1 MMRVFLE
8 VREQENPY
16 LPIEADQI
24 IPKNFLNQAQEIFV
38 WRGNRKVTI
47 EEVFHKRVEGTAS
60 YAKEIEIIISGKS
73 GRIKR
78 VGEYMDAG
86 RILVKEDIGMHC
98 GNFMSGG
105 TIEIEGN
112 ADAWLGRE
120 MTGGEIICRGNTG
133 DYCGSG
139 YRGERQGMRGGT
151 IEVFGIAGDFTAEA
165 LAGGTVIIH
174 GDAGDLCGAEM
185 TEGSLTIF
193 GNASRVCGNMKGGN
207 CKVYGTVADMLPTFQ
222 YVGRVEE
229 GGTRVALTEFTGDVA
244 NRGTGRLF
252 VRSFTRS

>member
-8 VREQENPY
+8 VRKLKNPC

-24 IPKNFLNQAQEIFV
+24 MPKNFLNQAQEIFV
-38 WRGNRKVTI
+38 WRGNRKVAI
-47 EEVFHKRVEGTAS
+47 EEVFHTRIEGTAS
-60 YAKEIEIIISGKS
+60 YAKDIEIVISGKS
-73 GRIKR
+73 GCIKR

-105 TIEIEGN
+105 IIEIEGN

-120 MTGGEIICRGNTG
+120 MTGGKIICHGSTG

-139 YRGERQGMRGGT
+139 YRGERLGMRGGT
-151 IEVFGIAGDFTAEA
+151 IEVFGNAGDFTAEA
-165 LAGGTVIIH
+165 LAGGTVIVH

-185 TEGSLTIF
+185 TDGTLIIF
-193 GNASRVCGNMKGGN
+193 GNTSRVCGNMKGGN
-207 CKVYGTVADMLPTFQ
+207 CTVYGAVTEMLPTFRYIGQ
-222 YVGRVEE
+222 VEE
-229 GGTRVALTEFTGDVA
+229 RDTRAALSEFSGDVA
-244 NRGTGRLF
+244 NRGTGRLL
-252 VRSFTRS
+252 VRAFTRS